1 VERLVD
7 RVAQVGSGV
16 FGGRRRSVYTMEIL
30 KADVTTLIH
39 GVSGGGCRPNQC
51 GTIERDTPD
60 EIGQGMLL
68 SAGMARG
75 LVLVL

>member
-1 VERLVD
+1 
-7 RVAQVGSGV
+7 
-16 FGGRRRSVYTMEIL
+16 MKIL
-30 KADVTTLIH
+30 KADVTTLMH